1 MSANTLDLHLLPDY
15 IKEHRDELFINSTL
29 GSKTLEYVEI
39 MPNVKWKDSLNY
51 LDSEV
56 VLQDGSECGWNPQG
70 SDVFSQRTIE
80 TKAVE
85 VEKEFCWKDFEKK
98 YMNYQLLWEAGREK
112 LPFEEKIAESNMN
125 AIKEAVENLVWQ
137 GNSGLTISGFVADVT
152 AAIAEVSGT
161 SITFSSGAT
170 VSEKIDSVVASL
182 DMRMLKKG
190 VNIYLSYT
198 DFRNYIMEQNG
209 ACCVN
214 KPVVDAASESIKY
227 FGDSRITLI
236 PVLGLEGTGAIVAA
250 TPDALVYATDVEGS
264 ENTYRMWFDEKEEKF
279 LFRVLFRAG
288 TAVKF
293 PNEVRIGQNA

>member
-1 MSANTLDLHLLPDY
+1 MANTLDLTLLPDY
-15 IKEHRDELFINSTL
+15 IKEHRDELFIQSTL
-29 GSKTLEYVEI
+29 GTKTLDYVEV

-70 SDVFSQRTIE
+70 SDVFSQRFIE

-112 LPFEEKIAESNMN
+112 LPFEEKIADSNMN
-125 AIKEAVENLVWQ
+125 AIKDAVENLVWQ
-137 GNSGLTISGFVADVT
+137 GDAELGISGFLADVE
-152 AAIAEVSGT
+152 AASAATVNFESGQ
-161 SITFSSGAT
+161 T
-170 VSEKIDSVVASL
+170 VSEKIAAIVAAL
-182 DMRMLKKG
+182 PVRMLKKG
-190 VNIYLSYT
+190 VRIFLSYT
-198 DFRNYIMEQNG
+198 DARNYVLEQNG
-209 ACCVN
+209 ACCSN
-214 KPVVDAASESIKY
+214 KPVIDAASEEISY
-227 FGDSRITLI
+227 FGDSRIKLI

-250 TPDALVYATDVEGS
+250 SIDALVYATDVEGS

-279 LFRVLFRAG
+279 MFRVLFRAG

-293 PNEVRIGQNA
+293 PEEIVYGIAE